1 MKEVREKI
9 MLNKVMLIGNIGQ
22 KPERINTSTDLV
34 IAKFSIATSE
44 YVKDKEPTT
53 QWHNIKCF
61 RWIAEKA
68 LKLDKGTKVYVE
80 GRIKQD
86 KYVDKDGK
94 QRVSFYIQCDNIKV
108 MSKQE
113 TIYNNSSNP
122 WGGNPSIQETRPQP
136 ELTISD
142 NGYKMPF

>member
-1 MKEVREKI
+1 MKEAKEKT

-22 KPERINTSTDLV
+22 KPEKINTSSDLV

-44 YVKDKEPTT
+44 YVKDKEPIT

-80 GRIKQD
+80 GKIKQD
-86 KYVDKDGK
+86 KYTDKEGK
-94 QRVSFYIQCDNIKV
+94 QRVGFYIQCDTLKV

-113 TIYNNSSNP
+113 TIYNNTSNP
-122 WGGNPSIQETRPQP
+122 WGGNPSIQETKPKQ
-136 ELTISD
+136 ELSIND
-142 NGYKMPF
+142 NGFKMPF